1 MKEIKTTTIYNENI
15 LKKFLEV
22 HYFES
27 MKTVRIILNILILVV
42 IINFFAKEQ
51 VKTIDIITFIFVVLG
66 ILEVNTGIIPK
77 VNYKRLLKK
86 KDSVFNTKLTYTFK
100 KNNFELINDKKEYID
115 YNTLKKVI
123 EVEESY
129 YLYINNT
136 RALIVDKTNLEAKDI
151 EILTNIFKEKVST
164 YKYIK

>member
-22 HYFES
+22 HYS

-42 IINFFAKEQ
+42 IINFFTKDQ

>member
-15 LKKFLEV
+15 LKKFLEF

-42 IINFFAKEQ
+42 IINFFTKDQ

-136 RALIVDKTNLEAKDI
+136 RALIVDKTNLETKDI
-151 EILTNIFKEKVST
+151 EVLTNIFKEKVST

>member
-42 IINFFAKEQ
+42 IINFFTKDQ

-100 KNNFELINDKKEYID
+100 KITSN
-115 YNTLKKVI
+115 
-123 EVEESY
+123 
-129 YLYINNT
+129 
-136 RALIVDKTNLEAKDI
+136 
-151 EILTNIFKEKVST
+151 
-164 YKYIK
+164 